1 MTNHHE
7 LTGAIARL
15 LVRTEKALDRKA
27 IMAESFKGQIALEQ
41 RATICQCEA
50 EALHDSLF
58 IDPEEG

>member
-1 MTNHHE
+1 MTTTEYHE

-41 RATICQCEA
+41 RATTCQMEA
-50 EALHDSLF
+50 EWLHNQMLNQ
-58 IDPEEG
+58 EG